1 MKKLKF
7 YLETTVFNRYFE
19 PERDSYSETRLLFEE
34 IAAGKFE
41 GFTSVYVIEELSNT
55 ADGLKRKNML
65 ELVSRYNI
73 SILDKSTQAAALADE
88 YARLGIIS
96 EAHTLD
102 RLHVACAS
110 VNRIDAIISFNF
122 SHINRL
128 KTKMMIP
135 HANRIY
141 GYEPVSICIPL
152 EVIGNDE

>member
-1 MKKLKF
+1 MKKMNI

-34 IAAGKFE
+34 IAAGKYE
-41 GFTSVYVIEELSNT
+41 AYTSVYVIEELSNT
-55 ADGLKRKNML
+55 ADALKRNDML
-65 ELVSRYNI
+65 ELISRYNI
-73 SILDKSTQAAALADE
+73 GILDKSAQAMALADQ

-110 VNRIDAIISFNF
+110 ANGLDAIISFNF

-128 KTKMMIP
+128 KTKIMIP
-135 HANRIY
+135 YANKIY
-141 GYEPVSICIPL
+141 GYEPVSICVPL